1 MGDKKQNAKQYG
13 KTGRFFKWLITNM
26 TNILKTIFI
35 VVLVVTLAL
44 EVIVVLYG
52 MTQKA
57 TIEISFINGWP
68 TIKTT
73 IPAQGDTGGDT
84 KPTLLGSAIGQE
96 MAGEPFYDSV
106 WYCCH
111 VITNEIAL
119 KVSIDTNKDSND
131 KRTKEVYRCVQIL
144 LNIIGC
150 YDGKIDGDQGRTK
163 ASLAAFQKGK
173 GLDEDCKLGW
183 KTWRAMLIMLT
194 REIH

>member
-1 MGDKKQNAKQYG
+1 MA
-13 KTGRFFKWLITNM
+13 TVELIQARVKLGSNR
-26 TNILKTIFI
+26 ILLVTI
-35 VVLVVTLAL
+35 LAL

-52 MTQKA
+52 MKQKA

-73 IPAQGDTGGDT
+73 HPTQVDSGVDTS
-84 KPTLLGSAIGQE
+84 PPLLGSATGQE
-96 MAGEPFYDSV
+96 MVGEPFYDSV

-111 VITNEIAL
+111 VITTEIAL

-131 KRTKEVYRCVQIL
+131 KRTKEVYRSVQIL

-163 ASLAAFQKGK
+163 AALAAFQKEK
-173 GLDEDCKLGW
+173 GLKEDCKLGW

-194 REIH
+194 REMH